1 MPSRIDEALT
11 RLRAE
16 LAALEIVTRTTSDAD
31 WVKPCAAEAWPVG
44 FVAFHIARGF
54 QRQAEFVEEAVAGRG
69 PHRFDWGDTHALNAS
84 IVAAHPSPSRDE
96 VVALGRKSVERMAAA
111 VAGRADA
118 DLEKVAFVYEGHERA
133 IRWVSGTLAVQH
145 ARGHR
150 ESIAAAVS

>member
-1 MPSRIDEALT
+1 MPSRIDEALA

-16 LAALEIVTRTTSDAD
+16 RAALEIVTRTPSDAD
-31 WVKPCAAEAWPVG
+31 GVKPCTAEAWPVG

-96 VVALGRKSVERMAAA
+96 VVALGRKSVERTAAA
-111 VAGRADA
+111 AAARADA
-118 DLEKVAFVYEGHERA
+118 ARQRQG
-133 IRWVSGTLAVQH
+133 LAC
-145 ARGHR
+145 AG
-150 ESIAAAVS
+150 

>member
-11 RLRAE
+11 RLRGE
-16 LAALEIVTRTTSDAD
+16 LAGVEIVTRTASDGD
-31 WVKPCAAEAWPVG
+31 WVKPGAAEAWPVG

-111 VAGRADA
+111 VAGRA
-118 DLEKVAFVYEGHERA
+118 
-133 IRWVSGTLAVQH
+133 
-145 ARGHR
+145 
-150 ESIAAAVS
+150 AAPPQKGAPPYPGPHPA